1 MKRSIL
7 FLCTANAIRS
17 QMARALLESLSA
29 DFVVHSA
36 GTTPVSAIDKLT
48 IQTLREI
55 GIDVSLYRTADVE
68 DFRGVPLD
76 ILITMSGTAYR
87 DCPRWLYENE
97 RLICGHW
104 GFEDV
109 SGRGAARFRELRD
122 HISLHLRAFLAEYRP
137 ELSRDEVAALV
148 RKFTR

>member
-17 QMARALLESLSA
+17 QIAHALLESLSA
-29 DFVVHSA
+29 DFVVYSA
-36 GTTPVSAIDKLT
+36 GVTPVRTIDKLT
-48 IQTLREI
+48 FQTLREI
-55 GIDVSLYRTADVE
+55 GVDISSHRTSDIE
-68 DFRGVPLD
+68 EFRHVTLD
-76 ILITMSGTAYR
+76 ILITMSATAYR

-97 RLICGHW
+97 QLICGHW
-104 GFEDV
+104 GFEDI

-122 HISLHLRAFLAEYRP
+122 HIMLHLRAFLAEYRP
-137 ELSRDEVAALV
+137 ELSRDELAALV